1 MATPEPEKS
10 LDQLLAEVEQQLS
23 QKPAPSNPPEEDP
36 LAAFAAEFGQ
46 KKAQPKQDPLAA
58 FAAEFGQKK
67 AQPSQDSA
75 EDALA
80 DLKSQFEQKKQAPP
94 PAPSAATDHLIT
106 QLQQQFTPPPPKAA
120 PPLDD
125 RLNQLQQN
133 LKPEPVDSAAQLRA
147 KEEQLRAQRGREME
161 RQQRRK
167 AIAPKAEAWLKALD
181 PYSDEGLWF
190 EQFAYNYASRLEAA
204 IDYLEA
210 LI

>member
-23 QKPAPSNPPEEDP
+23 QKPTPPNPPE
-36 LAAFAAEFGQ
+36 
-46 KKAQPKQDPLAA
+46 QDPLAA
-58 FAAEFGQKK
+58 LAAEFAQKR
-67 AQPSQDSA
+67 AQPERDPFADLAAGFAQKQAQPPQDA
-75 EDALA
+75 TEDALA
-80 DLKSQFEQKKQAPP
+80 SLASQFQQPKQAP
-94 PAPSAATDHLIT
+94 APSPGTDDLIT
-106 QLQQQFTPPPPKAA
+106 QLQQQFKPTPPKA

-133 LKPEPVDSAAQLRA
+133 LKPQPVDPAAQLRA
-147 KEEQLRAQRGREME
+147 QEEQLRAQRGRELE

-210 LI
+210 LL

>member
-1 MATPEPEKS
+1 MAAPESEKS

-23 QKPAPSNPPEEDP
+23 QKPTPPNPPEQDP
-36 LAAFAAEFGQ
+36 LAAWAAEFAQ
-46 KKAQPKQDPLAA
+46 KKAQPP
-58 FAAEFGQKK
+58 
-67 AQPSQDSA
+67 QDSHQDSTQ
-75 EDALA
+75 DALA
-80 DLKSQFEQKKQAPP
+80 ALANQFEQKKQPPP
-94 PAPSAATDHLIT
+94 PAPSAATDELMA
-106 QLQQQFTPPPPKAA
+106 QLQQQFKPSLPTAS
-120 PPLDD
+120 PLED

-133 LKPEPVDSAAQLRA
+133 LKPQPVDPAAQLRA
-147 KEEQLRAQRGREME
+147 QEEQLRAQRGRELE

-210 LI
+210 LL